1 MQQGCKRHSH
11 GDQKTTEILFFL
23 QHHEKNAFLFRAIRV
38 IRGRFY
44 SASLCLCGKGWLV
57 KAILLFHLRVGVR
70 LALQSFTSLFSA
82 IVALII
88 LQMYPAA
95 MVAMIAR
102 GIFGSPPSANML
114 VLVAALAFALPA
126 WAARRM
132 AHGLNGWIRHLPVSS
147 SANRRGLALALIV
160 VQSPL
165 AIALG
170 LLAFVAHVQGIAVLR
185 PILLRLALLL
195 IGAALATMPVRNR
208 AASGALSVTGA
219 LLALSGKPWMMLPAL
234 VLILAA
240 DACSGPIR
248 EIRAREPWRAAG
260 SFIPF
265 RIAWRALS
273 WRIFT
278 PYLIALLPLGVTA
291 LFIDNN
297 ELTGELLA
305 GTVRFGGSMA
315 IVLFLSTLS
324 EKLSVRRPV
333 WPWARSLPWPSLR
346 RVLEDAFF
354 LAVHTV
360 PLVAL
365 ISLIH
370 ARSAIA
376 VLLLLPLLASRAT
389 AHMRRIPGR
398 RTGNVAFVL
407 EGFFASAMIA
417 LLPWTLLLALAAA
430 PVALLSA
437 RNQDSRQKVTRWL
450 EMHHDAGGDSL
461 SWSA

>member
-1 MQQGCKRHSH
+1 M
-11 GDQKTTEILFFL
+11 
-23 QHHEKNAFLFRAIRV
+23 
-38 IRGRFY
+38 
-44 SASLCLCGKGWLV
+44 

-70 LALQSFTSLFSA
+70 LALQSFTPLFSA
-82 IVALII
+82 IVALIT
-88 LQMYPAA
+88 LNMYPAA

-102 GIFGSPPSANML
+102 DLFGSPPSTNML
-114 VLVAALAFALPA
+114 VLVAALALALPA
-126 WAARRM
+126 WAAPRM

-147 SANRRGLALALIV
+147 SVNRRGLALALIV

-165 AIALG
+165 VTAFGILG
-170 LLAFVAHVQGIAVLR
+170 FVARVQGIAVLR
-185 PILLRLALLL
+185 PILFRLALLL
-195 IGAALATMPVRNR
+195 IGAAFAAVPAKNR
-208 AASGALSVTGA
+208 AASGVLSIAGA
-219 LLALSGKPWMMLPAL
+219 LLALFGRPWMTMPAL
-234 VLILAA
+234 ILILAA

-248 EIRAREPWRAAG
+248 EIRAREPWRAAASLFG
-260 SFIPF
+260 F
-265 RIAWRALS
+265 RIAWRAVG
-273 WRIFT
+273 WRIFA
-278 PYLIALLPLGVTA
+278 PYVIAVLPLGVTA

-297 ELTGELLA
+297 DLTGELLA

-315 IVLFLSTLS
+315 IVLFLSALS

-360 PLVAL
+360 PLVVL

-398 RTGNVAFVL
+398 RTGNGAFVL